1 MYSHVI
7 AYLLAALLFV
17 LSPEAILHV
26 IVTWDHDYNG
36 VWEGVGPGVPVWVGK
51 AGNETLNYT
60 DDNSTASYIV
70 QPGVWLAR
78 AQPPPTRLF
87 YRWICGG
94 YIWVLQ
100 PDETLV
106 LICYEKFFLTLPWM
120 LAQSGGVK

>member
-60 DDNSTASYIV
+60 DVHSTASYIV

-78 AQPPPTRLF
+78 AQPPPTRWF
-87 YRWICGG
+87 FVWVCGG
-94 YIWVLQ
+94 YKDVVE
-100 PDETLV
+100 PEEY
-106 LICYEKFFLTLPWM
+106 LILHCYERWFLRIPFLN
-120 LAQSGGVK
+120 Q